1 MQAALHVDAVY
12 ASLTIGLDDPAV
24 PTASTAAVVAALLHR
39 GRSGHAVVNGRAP
52 ELDEPRPRAEAA
64 PIGRLTL
71 RR

>member
-39 GRSGHAVVNGRAP
+39 GMSSSAHGS
-52 ELDEPRPRAEAA
+52 
-64 PIGRLTL
+64 
-71 RR
+71 

>member
-39 GRSGHAVVNGRAP
+39 GLLFRFRSSVTSDAEEKVPTGR
-52 ELDEPRPRAEAA
+52 RADSH
-64 PIGRLTL
+64 
-71 RR
+71 